1 MKRDKLDTQ
10 DRRDFSPDEGNLFAA
25 GWFALRRVDES
36 GSILDIDTRIHL
48 SSAQLNAEVSP
59 FGSELVRLTAGT
71 NELLWSGDPAVWN
84 GHAPILFPIIGM
96 LNHGQYRLDGAE
108 FSMPKHGFAR
118 TSLFDLV
125 EQNQESVTLR
135 LQDSHETRASYPF
148 SFRLDIKF
156 ELTATALSVTARVTN
171 LDARDMPVSFG
182 FHPAFRWPLPF
193 GAARSEHRVIFA
205 VDEPAPIRRMDDH
218 GLLRSAAYPSPVQ
231 GKTLRL
237 NDNLFVDDA
246 IIFDG
251 LRSRALDYGA
261 DGTPSIAV
269 DFADLPDLGIWTK
282 PGANFICLEPWQ
294 GFNDPEGFEGD
305 IWAKP
310 GIVAIAP
317 AATREFS
324 MNISIKGLP
333 NDC

>member
-1 MKRDKLDTQ
+1 M
-10 DRRDFSPDEGNLFAA
+10 
-25 GWFALRRVDES
+25 
-36 GSILDIDTRIHL
+36 DIDTRIRL
-48 SSAQLNAEVSP
+48 SSARLHAEVNP
-59 FGSELVRLTAGT
+59 FGAELVRLTADA
-71 NELLWSGDPAVWN
+71 NEMLWSGDPAVWK

-96 LNHGQYRLDGAE
+96 LNRGQYRLDGAV

-118 TSLFDLV
+118 TSLFHIVD
-125 EQNQESVTLR
+125 QNRESVTLR
-135 LQDSHETRASYPF
+135 LDDSDGTRAIYPF
-148 SFRLDIKF
+148 SFRLEITF
-156 ELTATALSVTARVTN
+156 ELAATALSVTARVTN
-171 LDARDMPVSFG
+171 LAASDMPVSFG

-193 GAARSEHRVIFA
+193 GAARRDHRVTFA

-218 GLLRSAAYPSPVQ
+218 GLLRSVAYPSPVE

-237 NDNLFVDDA
+237 NDDLFVDDA

-251 LRSRALDYGA
+251 LCSRALDYGA

-282 PGANFICLEPWQ
+282 PGAEFICLEPWQ
-294 GFNDPEGFEGD
+294 GFNDPAGFDGD

-317 AATREFS
+317 SAMREFS

-333 NDC
+333 DDR